1 MILSC
6 VSISRDSD
14 WTASRGV
21 IYAVYVGLILFHGLS
36 AVVTGRVMPKIQ
48 TACIYINIG
57 LVIATVIALPVGKV
71 TRGGSLNSGKY
82 VFGHVDN
89 ETGWPTGWTFMLAWL
104 APIWSIGS
112 FDSCVHMSEEAMHA
126 ARAVPLGIMFSA
138 GSALVF
144 GFLVLAVMAATMN
157 PDVSQTLGTKFGQPM
172 AQVSSGLPCS
182 VWKNKS

>member
-1 MILSC
+1 MIFSC
-6 VSISRDSD
+6 VSIARDSD
-14 WTASRGV
+14 WTASRGE
-21 IYAVYVGLILFHGLS
+21 IYALYVGLILFHGISS
-36 AVVTGRVMPKIQ
+36 AVTGRVMPAIQ

-57 LVIATVIALPVGKV
+57 LVVATVIALPVGKV
-71 TRGGSLNSGKY
+71 ARGGSLNSGTY

-89 ETGWPTGWTFMLAWL
+89 ETKWSTGWAFMLAWL

-144 GFLVLAVMAATMN
+144 GFLVLVVMAATMN
-157 PDVSQTLGTKFGQPM
+157 PDVSQTLGTNFGQPM
-172 AQVSSGLPCS
+172 AQVLSTRQA
-182 VWKNKS
+182 VWEYTS